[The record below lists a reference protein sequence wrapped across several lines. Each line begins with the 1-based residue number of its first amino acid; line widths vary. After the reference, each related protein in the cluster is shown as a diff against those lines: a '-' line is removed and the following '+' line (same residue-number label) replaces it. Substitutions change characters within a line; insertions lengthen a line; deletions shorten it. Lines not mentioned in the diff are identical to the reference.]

1 MRDTLTAFASPVCP
15 ATTARPSS
23 TMSAVVESRTRLEI
37 TPLAVKADRMTDA
50 GALLSLE
57 EALELSED
65 WETAPRFASVI
76 TTALAMMICRGTTA
90 WSRKAGWHG
99 TGGSV
104 RINKHTLCNRP
115 YNAPIRRSRWRT

>member
-23 TMSAVVESRTRLEI
+23 TMSAVVERRNRFAI
-37 TPLAVKADRMTDA
+37 TPLAVKADMMTDA

-65 WETAPRFASVI
+65 WETAPRFASVM
-76 TTALAMMICRGTTA
+76 TTALAMRICRRTTA
-90 WSRKAGWHG
+90 WSREGRVAWHG
-99 TGGSV
+99 GQC
-104 RINKHTLCNRP
+104 KD
-115 YNAPIRRSRWRT
+115 